1 MPLTQALQGLRVLD
15 LTRLLPGPFGT
26 LILADLG
33 ADVVKIEQ
41 PGAGDYLRMLPPL
54 LDGVGARFRAVN
66 RGKRSVALDLGCV
79 AGREVLLR
87 LARDADVVVEGFRP
101 GVVDRLGIGFSALC
115 EVKPDTI
122 LCSISGYGQTGPLA
136 ARAGHDLNYLALSG
150 LLAEMAG
157 EGLPRPLPVQI
168 ADLVGGGLF
177 GVVAILAGLEQQRRQ
192 GGPLHLD
199 ISMTEGVLAL
209 IGAELADLLAAG
221 KGRPGPGEA
230 LLTGGLATYSVY
242 PTADAKLISVGAL
255 EPKFSA
261 GLGPLVGFEA
271 RADDMLAGPE
281 RQRELR
287 AQIAKTL
294 ATRNR
299 DVWMEVLGS
308 HDVCC
313 EPALAPDE
321 LASHPQ
327 HQARGVL
334 RTGET
339 GWGLSADGPV
349 HTPCTRS
356 GPERVA
362 PQLGE
367 HSREVLREAGYD
379 DPQIEA
385 LVASC
390 VLAEPPGSDQQ

>member
-1 MPLTQALQGLRVLD
+1 MPLTQSLQGLRVLD

-54 LDGVGARFRAVN
+54 LDGIGARFRAVN
-66 RGKRSVALDLGCV
+66 RGKRSVALDLGCD

-101 GVVDRLGIGFSALC
+101 GVMDRLGIGFTALC

-122 LCSISGYGQTGPLA
+122 LCSISGYGQTGPHV
-136 ARAGHDLNYLALSG
+136 ARAGHDINFLALSG
-150 LLAEMAG
+150 LLAELG
-157 EGLPRPLPVQI
+157 GDRTPRPLPVQI
-168 ADLVGGGLF
+168 ADLVGGGLY
-177 GVVAILAGLEQQRRQ
+177 GVVAILAGLEQRRRE

-199 ISMTEGVLAL
+199 VSMTEGVMAL
-209 IGAELADLLAAG
+209 IASELADLLAAG
-221 KGRPGPGEA
+221 EVRPAPGEA
-230 LLTGGLATYSVY
+230 LLTGGLATYRVY
-242 PTADAKLISVGAL
+242 PAADGKLLAVGAL
-255 EPKFSA
+255 EPKFSGA
-261 GLGPLVGFEA
+261 LGPLIGFEA
-271 RADDMLAGPE
+271 RADDMVAGPG
-281 RQRELR
+281 RQRSLGE
-287 AQIAKTL
+287 QIGGTL
-294 ATRNR
+294 TTRSR
-299 DVWMEVLGS
+299 DDWMKVLGA

-321 LASHPQ
+321 LAGHPQ

-334 RTGET
+334 RTGDT
-339 GWGLSADGPV
+339 DWGLSADGPV
-349 HTPCTRS
+349 HTPCTRV
-356 GPERVA
+356 GPDRVA
-362 PQLGE
+362 PHLGE

-385 LVASC
+385 LVADDI
-390 VLAEPPGSDQQ
+390 LAEPA

>member
-66 RGKRSVALDLGCV
+66 RGKRSVALDLGCD

-101 GVVDRLGIGFSALC
+101 GVVDRLGIGFAALC
-115 EVKPDTI
+115 KVKSDTI

-136 ARAGHDLNYLALSG
+136 KRGGHDINYLALSG
-150 LLAEMAG
+150 LLAELSG
-157 EGLPRPLPVQI
+157 HGPPRPPPVQI
-168 ADLVGGGLF
+168 ADLVGGGLY
-177 GVVAILAGLEQQRRQ
+177 GVVAILAGLEQRRRE

-209 IGAELADLLAAG
+209 IASELADLLAAG
-221 KGRPGPGEA
+221 EGRLPPGEA
-230 LLTGGLATYSVY
+230 LLTGGLATYGVY
-242 PTADAKLISVGAL
+242 PAADEKLISVGAL

-261 GLGPLVGFEA
+261 GLGSLLGFEA
-271 RADDMLAGPE
+271 RTDDMTAGPE

-287 AQIAKTL
+287 AQIAQTL
-294 ATRNR
+294 ASRNR
-299 DVWMEVLGS
+299 DAWMELLGG

-313 EPALAPDE
+313 EPVLAPGE
-321 LASHPQ
+321 VVTHPQ
-327 HQARGVL
+327 HVARGVL
-334 RTGET
+334 RSGET
-339 GWGLSADGPV
+339 SWGLSADGPV
-349 HTPCTRS
+349 HTPCTRAGS
-356 GPERVA
+356 DRVA

-367 HSREVLREAGYD
+367 HSREVLREAGFEEAR
-379 DPQIEA
+379 IEA
-385 LVASC
+385 LVAAD
-390 VLAEPPGSDQQ
+390 VIAEPRG